1 MQKSKIII
9 TGGCGYIGS
18 HTAVALQQSGFKV
31 LIIDNLSNSQEN
43 VLDKIADI
51 TGIKPDFEKA
61 DCTNPIS
68 IKDIFSK
75 NNDAVGV
82 IHFAALKAVGE
93 SVAHPIMYYKNNLNS
108 LMNILENMVEFNIP
122 NLVFSSS
129 ACVYGEPEKLP
140 VTEQTPLQPATSPY
154 GATKVMGETIIKDTV
169 RAHPELNAIQLR
181 YFNPIGAHPS
191 GKIGELPNG
200 VPNNLMPYITQ
211 TAAGIRERLSI
222 FGNDYPTHDGYCVR
236 DYIDVNDIADAH
248 IDAIQYM
255 IKNNPGIE
263 TFNLGTG
270 RGLSVMELIKAFESA
285 NNIKINYT
293 IAERRPGDVP
303 ELWANSD
310 LANQKLGWAA
320 KRSLEDTL
328 KSAWQWQKNVS
339 GLK

>member
-18 HTAVALQQSGFKV
+18 HTTVALQQSGFEV

-43 VLDKIADI
+43 TLDKITEI
-51 TGIKPDFEKA
+51 TGIKPAFEKA
-61 DCTNPIS
+61 DCTDDNI
-68 IKDIFSK
+68 IKHIFEK
-75 NNDAVGV
+75 NQDAIGV

-93 SVAHPIMYYKNNLNS
+93 SVAQPIRYYKNNLNS
-108 LMNILENMVEFNIP
+108 LMNILTNMVEFKIP

-169 RAHPELNAIQLR
+169 RAHPELNATLLR

-200 VPNNLMPYITQ
+200 IPNNLMPYITQ
-211 TAAGIRERLSI
+211 TAAGIREKLSI
-222 FGNDYPTHDGYCVR
+222 FGNDYPTPDGYCVR
-236 DYIDVNDIADAH
+236 DYIDVNDVADAH
-248 IDAIQYM
+248 TAAIQYM
-255 IKNNPGIE
+255 IKNKPGIE

-303 ELWANSD
+303 ELWTNSD
-310 LANQKLGWAA
+310 LANKKLGWTA
-320 KRSLEDTL
+320 KRTLEDTL
-328 KSAWQWQKNVS
+328 KSAWLWQKNVS